1 MEVEHV
7 DCSASQMALPSAS
20 TSSTSSSRSEQ
31 GDTATGWRG
40 MGGRTLTPDSA
51 DFDRQLDKISIWLDL
66 WDHKQVNIAL

>member
-1 MEVEHV
+1 MDVELVV
-7 DCSASQMALPSAS
+7 DCAASQIALPA
-20 TSSTSSSRSEQ
+20 SSSPHGIEQ
-31 GDTATGWRG
+31 GDTATDWRG